1 MGLLVLDS
9 LRPVL
14 ARDFSLREGT
24 RVVLVHSVRW
34 GLTFFKNAIVRI
46 QLFHVLMDYTF
57 CTCAPYF

>member
-46 QLFHVLMDYTF
+46 QLFHFLMDNPLS
-57 CTCAPYF
+57 TCSYF